1 MKEKRRMLK
10 EAFAKN
16 PRLSP
21 NEQRELA
28 RVWSMKKLKNGSKIR
43 EPMQKENELFRLCF
57 NLQISFKGF
66 NHGLTTE
73 AQVAIM
79 KTIQEVSYI
88 QYSVNAGK
96 ASKNIVLQC
105 S

>member
-1 MKEKRRMLK
+1 MLK

-16 PRLSP
+16 PQLSP

-28 RVWSMKKLKNGSKIR
+28 RVVGMDYEKVKNGSKIR

-66 NHGLTTE
+66 
-73 AQVAIM
+73 
-79 KTIQEVSYI
+79 
-88 QYSVNAGK
+88 
-96 ASKNIVLQC
+96 
-105 S
+105 